1 LAATRRG
8 RSRKRK
14 PKVALVCAG
23 GGITGAVY
31 EIGCLRALHELLGRS
46 LLDLDLYVGVSGG
59 AFVASLLAAGV
70 SPREM
75 YDEATTRRTLLGV
88 RGTPIYRLGGAG
100 ELLRRTA
107 KAPRVLRD
115 ALVTSLTGEGRN
127 LSDLAWSIFE
137 LLPPGLM
144 DASGIQEYLHRVF
157 RSRLRSDSFESLP
170 RHLYVVAVDLDSG
183 ETVAFGQDGFRDLP
197 VSKAVQASSALPGL
211 YRPVRVGG
219 RDYVDGGV
227 NKTAHINLAIQSG
240 ADLVICINPIVPYLN
255 DTAGGPLRGH
265 ISNRGV
271 TWVLD
276 QVFRIVLHGRMQ
288 YGLERYARDH
298 PEVDILLIEP
308 TRDDVRMFGYNIM
321 RYSARRVVAEHGYH
335 TALAYFRR
343 HADRCRKLFAKHGI
357 AMADPRR
364 VPEVPPRHP
373 HRSNLALA
381 LDSSLDRLESRLG
394 PGKERR
400 PKPSAGERRIVRG
413 APARAPATAAKSA
426 ARGGAS

>member
-1 LAATRRG
+1 M
-8 RSRKRK
+8 KRK

-31 EIGCLRALHELLGRS
+31 EIGCLRALHDLLGRS
-46 LLDLDLYVGVSGG
+46 LLDLDLYVGISGG
-59 AFVASLLAAGV
+59 AFVASLLAAGI

-75 YDEATTRRTLLGV
+75 YDEATTRKTLLGV
-88 RGTPIYRLGGAG
+88 AGTPLYRLGGG

-107 KAPRVLRD
+107 KAPRILRE
-115 ALVTSLTGEGRN
+115 ALLTSLSGEGRN
-127 LSDLAWSIFE
+127 LSDLALALFE

-157 RSRLRSDSFESLP
+157 RSRLRGDRFDALP

-183 ETVAFGQDGFRDLP
+183 ETVVFGGDGFRDVP

-211 YRPVRVGG
+211 YRPVRIGG

-227 NKTAHINLAIQSG
+227 NKTAHINLAIQGG
-240 ADLVICINPIVPYLN
+240 ADLVLCINPIVPYVN

-271 TWVLD
+271 SWVLD
-276 QVFRIVLHGRMQ
+276 QVFRLALHGRMQ
-288 YGLERYARDH
+288 GALERYARDH

-321 RYSARRVVAEHGYH
+321 RYSARRVVAEHAYR
-335 TALAYFRR
+335 TTLEYFRR
-343 HADRCRKLFAKHGI
+343 DAPRYRRLFARHGI

-364 VPEVPPRHP
+364 VPDVPARHP
-373 HRSNLALA
+373 HLANLALA

-394 PGKERR
+394 ARSRQGPAGRR
-400 PKPSAGERRIVRG
+400 
-413 APARAPATAAKSA
+413 
-426 ARGGAS
+426 